1 MMNKTK
7 NYRINIFGDQYNLIS
22 DESQEHITKTAAM
35 VDALMK
41 EIADKSKLSD
51 AKKIAVLAALQLAN
65 SLAHVESE
73 RNTNNDVKEK
83 LIDRIEKE
91 LLSL

>member
-1 MMNKTK
+1 MNKTK